1 MVMNAQ
7 NTMAQAQNLCFFI
20 ETIPHQNRSYAP
32 QPAMPLALSF
42 TSFLLRVASKSYLTL
57 TIQNSSTNLAFTRAI
72 RRNYTPLRYFRDESE
87 YASTSFGKIATTE
100 NMLR

>member
-32 QPAMPLALSF
+32 RPAMLLALSS
-42 TSFLLRVASKSYLTL
+42 TSLLLMVASKSCLTL
-57 TIQNSSTNLAFTRAI
+57 TIQNSSTTLTFTRAI
-72 RRNYTPLRYFRDESE
+72 RRNYTPWAIFETNLNMLLRRLEK
-87 YASTSFGKIATTE
+87 TATTE